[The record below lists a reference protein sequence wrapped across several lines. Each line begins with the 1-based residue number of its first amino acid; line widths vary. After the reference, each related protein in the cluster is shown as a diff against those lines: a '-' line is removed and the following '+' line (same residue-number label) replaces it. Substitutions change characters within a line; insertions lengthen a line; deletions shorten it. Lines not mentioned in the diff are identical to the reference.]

1 MNMYGIANDISFK
14 SLHVKVD
21 LLQYSTIFIS
31 WKKIL
36 RKKIFT
42 GKLQLISI
50 WTEHPM

>member
-31 WKKIL
+31 SKKNSTNL
-36 RKKIFT
+36 SKNSTKKIFYR
-42 GKLQLISI
+42 
-50 WTEHPM
+50 